1 MGVVSALKLRHFRC
15 FDAHEVQFE
24 PGLNFIVGP
33 NAQGKTSLL
42 EGVCILLRL
51 QSPRVSRLP
60 YVVQHGRRG
69 FAVDGYAG
77 DRHLQ
82 FYFSRERKKLMLDG
96 VEQRDA
102 TEYLAVGRVVYFSN
116 SDIELVRG
124 GAEGRRRFLDFLAS
138 QRDATYRNALRS
150 YERALRS
157 RNLLL
162 KSPAPRWREIA
173 AFDEPLVASGER
185 IRAARERLVEELQ
198 PAAAAAHHA
207 ISGGRELLALRYR
220 PGCGPDF
227 CGELK
232 AARSEDARLRQSTRG
247 PHRDDLELD
256 LDGRGAEFGSEGQQR
271 TLALAL
277 RLGGANLLAAHFED
291 PPVLLLDDVF
301 GELDPGRR
309 NALLGALPGRSQK
322 LITTTHL
329 GWLEAES
336 GGRTVR
342 MG

>member
-15 FDAHEVQFE
+15 FEAHEVQFE
-24 PGLNFIVGP
+24 PGVNFIVGP

-82 FYFSRERKKLMLDG
+82 FYFSRERKKLLLDG

-102 TEYLAVGRVVYFSN
+102 SDYLAVGRVVYFSN
-116 SDIELVRG
+116 ADMDLVRG
-124 GAEGRRRFLDFLAS
+124 GADGRRRFLDFLAS
-138 QRDATYRNALRS
+138 QRDGTYRTALRS

-185 IRAARERLVEELQ
+185 LRAARERLVDELQ
-198 PAAAAAHHA
+198 PAAAAAHQT
-207 ISGGRELLALRYR
+207 ISGGREVLGIRYR
-220 PGCGPDF
+220 PGCGADF
-227 CGELK
+227 GGELK

-277 RLGGANLLAAHFED
+277 RLGAANLLAAHFEE

-309 NALLGALPGRSQK
+309 NALLAALPEGSQK

-329 GWLEAES
+329 GWLAEGS
-336 GGRTVR
+336 VGRTVR